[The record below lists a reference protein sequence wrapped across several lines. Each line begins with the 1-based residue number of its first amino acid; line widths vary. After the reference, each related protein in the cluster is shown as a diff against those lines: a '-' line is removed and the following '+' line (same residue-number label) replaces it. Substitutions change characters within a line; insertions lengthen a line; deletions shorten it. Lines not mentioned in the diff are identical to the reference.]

1 MSSGLPGIYKTLS
14 DPRDVQF
21 VNEEIKNERPE
32 DSLYTETDEGVP
44 IGVVKKLEETKLTND
59 NDNET
64 SLKYNYN
71 HLFQFNKTYTGV
83 FLLFLDLILVGIY
96 FTIIGYAFAWFL
108 NKYAVQ
114 DLKVKKE
121 ANGYK
126 VEDSK
131 PKVFC
136 ELILECV
143 ALIGSIYSA
152 IQIGLRLPYLLKE
165 SPLFHRDYRVYSGGI
180 ILIYTLMSLQ
190 NKMREKAK
198 YVFDSESSK
207 KDINTFALLECI
219 KEIDGSNPTWI
230 KFRDCVDS
238 IS

>member
-14 DPRDVQF
+14 DSRDIQYVNSEVQ
-21 VNEEIKNERPE
+21 NQEPG
-32 DSLYTETDEGVP
+32 DSIYTEAEEGVP
-44 IGVVKKLEETKLTND
+44 VEVVKKLEATKLTND

-71 HLFQFNKTYTGV
+71 HLFQFNKSFTSV
-83 FLLFLDLILVGIY
+83 FLLFLDLLLVGIY

-108 NKYAVQ
+108 NKYTVQ
-114 DLKVKKE
+114 ELRVKKE
-121 ANGYK
+121 AGGYK

-143 ALIGSIYSA
+143 ALIGSVYSA

-207 KDINTFALLECI
+207 QDINTFALLECI